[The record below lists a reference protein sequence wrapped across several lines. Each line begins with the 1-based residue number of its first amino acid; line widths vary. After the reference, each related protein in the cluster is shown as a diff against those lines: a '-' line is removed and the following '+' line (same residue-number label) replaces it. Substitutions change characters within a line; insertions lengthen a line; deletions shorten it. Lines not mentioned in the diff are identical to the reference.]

1 MKIFVYGTLQSQF
14 ENEMAQLLKKQA
26 TFLCKGKVL
35 GFLYLLDWYPGLVV
49 DAEGY
54 EVKGEV
60 FEIHTDEELLLKKLD
75 AYEGVDTWDYRRVM
89 RQVNTK
95 NGKQDCWIYETLIE
109 SEYIIK
115 SGDFLDVS
123 I

>member
-14 ENEMAQLLKKQA
+14 ENEMAQLLKEHA
-26 TFLCKGKVL
+26 TYVCEGKVK
-35 GFLYLLDWYPGLVV
+35 GFLYLLDWYPGLVL
-49 DAEGY
+49 DAEGF

-60 FEIHTDEELLLKKLD
+60 FEIHTNEESLLKKLD
-75 AYEGVDTWDYRRVM
+75 EYEGVDTWDFRRLI
-89 RQVNTK
+89 RPVNTA

-109 SEYIIK
+109 SDYIIK